1 MELVSAL
8 MDSSI
13 LRDSVSPAR
22 PIPSGMG
29 NTVTAMVDVIRLN
42 GVWVSLTLPSPM
54 EVAVVKRDT
63 LWSMEFAVLLND
75 LH

>member
-29 NTVTAMVDVIRLN
+29 NTVTAMVDVILLN

-54 EVAVVKRDT
+54 EVAVVNRDT
-63 LWSMEFAVLLND
+63 LW
-75 LH
+75 